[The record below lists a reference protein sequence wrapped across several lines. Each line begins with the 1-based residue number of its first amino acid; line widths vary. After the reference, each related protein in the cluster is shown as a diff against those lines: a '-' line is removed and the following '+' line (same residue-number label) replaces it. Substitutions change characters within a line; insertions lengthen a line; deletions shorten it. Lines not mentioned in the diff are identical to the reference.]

1 MTSAFPE
8 TNFVP
13 STQVGRYNF
22 PDFDQDLP
30 ALQVRDDTVRV
41 FRFADCRATELD
53 GWISAAFPLAG
64 RRFISET
71 YIANFM
77 DGEEPYAVAIV
88 AANDLE
94 RARKF
99 LRYNKPLLSA
109 KLKIALLASSRPP
122 QRATLLMA
130 GFDDVF
136 DTRTNIAEAQLRIA
150 AMSRRNAI
158 YGQASRRRGLG
169 GGAATLK
176 AAFASPLT
184 PRELQVASLLAAHM
198 STGLPR
204 SAILSEFGIESQ
216 PLSHAALKVV
226 ISKLRAKLAPG
237 WIILSNRGYAYRLQ
251 PDDVA
256 DLQVTARRLHP
267 TLR

>member
-1 MTSAFPE
+1 MTSAFPG

-13 STQVGRYNF
+13 STPVGRHNF
-22 PDFDQDLP
+22 SDFDQDLP
-30 ALQVRDDTVRV
+30 SLQVRDDTVRV
-41 FRFADCRATELD
+41 FRFADCMAPELD
-53 GWISAAFPLAG
+53 AWISALCPLAG

-77 DGEEPYAVAIV
+77 DGEEPYVVAIV

-109 KLKIALLASSRPP
+109 KLKIALLPSSRPP

-136 DTRTNIAEAQLRIA
+136 DARTNIAEAQLRIA

-169 GGAATLK
+169 GSEVTLK
-176 AAFASPLT
+176 AAFAAPLT
-184 PRELQVASLLAAHM
+184 PRELQVASLLAAHTA
-198 STGLPR
+198 SGLPR
-204 SAILSEFGIESQ
+204 SAILSEFGIEPQ

-237 WIILSNRGYAYRLQ
+237 WKIQSNRGYAYRLQ
-251 PDDVA
+251 PDAIADVPA
-256 DLQVTARRLHP
+256 TARRLHP

>member
-8 TNFVP
+8 TNFIP

-22 PDFDQDLP
+22 PDFDHELSS
-30 ALQVRDDTVRV
+30 LQVRDDSVRV
-41 FRFADCRATELD
+41 FRFADCRAPELD
-53 GWISAAFPLAG
+53 AWISAAFPLAG

-71 YIANFM
+71 YIANFS
-77 DGEEPYAVAIV
+77 DGEEPYVVAIV

-99 LRYNKPLLSA
+99 LRHNKLLLSA
-109 KLKIALLASSRPP
+109 KLKIAVLASSRPP

-136 DTRTNIAEAQLRIA
+136 DARTNIAEAQLRIA

-158 YGQASRRRGLG
+158 YGQASRRRGLVG
-169 GGAATLK
+169 SAATLK
-176 AAFASPLT
+176 AAFAAPLT
-184 PRELQVASLLAAHM
+184 PRELQVASLLAAHTA
-198 STGLPR
+198 TGLPR
-204 SAILSEFGIESQ
+204 SAILSEFGIEA
-216 PLSHAALKVV
+216 PALTPAALKVV

-237 WIILSNRGYAYRLQ
+237 WIIQSNRGYAYRLQ
-251 PDDVA
+251 PA
-256 DLQVTARRLHP
+256 DATDLPAPARRLHP

>member
-13 STQVGRYNF
+13 STPVGRHNF
-22 PDFDQDLP
+22 PDFDHELP
-30 ALQVRDDTVRV
+30 SLQVRDDTVRV
-41 FRFADCRATELD
+41 FRFADCRAPELD
-53 GWISAAFPLAG
+53 TWISAAFPLAG
-64 RRFISET
+64 QRFISET

-77 DGEEPYAVAIV
+77 DGEEPYVVAIV

-94 RARKF
+94 
-99 LRYNKPLLSA
+99 
-109 KLKIALLASSRPP
+109 
-122 QRATLLMA
+122 RATLLMA

-136 DTRTNIAEAQLRIA
+136 DARTNIAEAQLRIA

-169 GGAATLK
+169 GSAATLK
-176 AAFASPLT
+176 AAFAAPLT
-184 PRELQVASLLAAHM
+184 PRELQVATLLAAHTA
-198 STGLPR
+198 SGLPR
-204 SAILSEFGIESQ
+204 SAILSEFGIEPQ

-237 WIILSNRGYAYRLQ
+237 WKIQSNRGYAYRLQ
-251 PDDVA
+251 PDAIADVPA
-256 DLQVTARRLHP
+256 PARRLHP